1 MTKILKDALIVIA
14 MAVPLIVV
22 MNISIVPEAAASE
35 YLHGYDY
42 PKDAVPIPEVT
53 PDLSVMT
60 CQSLGELKAKQEFV
74 AKLVFFAQ
82 EIGIEMAIEERRLEL
97 LKLEAQVAP

>member
-22 MNISIVPEAAASE
+22 MNISIVPEPAASE
-35 YLHGYDY
+35 YLQGYDY
-42 PKDAVPIPEVT
+42 PKDPVPIPEVT